1 MNKIEYTPR
10 FDLNAAF
17 RSQFKPKTKL
27 GPCLLISREIG
38 AGGSEIAQLAAR
50 QLGWQLFDKE
60 IINVLA
66 ARYGTSR
73 DLLRV
78 VDETRVGWLADIFYG
93 WIEGHGF
100 SQLAYVHRLH
110 ALFNTLASEGGVVIV
125 GRGAKFVLPRAA
137 AFSVRIV
144 APLEYRVHRVSQAR
158 GLSLKNARKLVE
170 HTDRDRIAFIEK
182 FFHRDIT
189 DSHLHDLVINT
200 QHLNQESVLNLII
213 EGVKSWTKRRPGS
226 FQLSRAL
233 NEQPKHAQTPGNLI
247 DSPLA

>member
-1 MNKIEYTPR
+1 MNKIETTPR
-10 FDLNAAF
+10 FELNAAF
-17 RSQFKPKTKL
+17 RPQLTPTIKL

-66 ARYGTSR
+66 ARHGTSR
-73 DLLRV
+73 ELLRV

-110 ALFNTLASEGGVVIV
+110 TLFSTLASEGGAVIV
-125 GRGAKFVLPRAA
+125 GRGARFVLPRAA

-144 APLEYRVHRVSQAR
+144 APLEYRVQRVSQAR
-158 GLSLKNARKLVE
+158 GLSRKNARKLVE
-170 HTDRDRIAFIEK
+170 HTDGDRTAFIQK
-182 FFHRDIT
+182 FFHRDVT

-200 QHLNQESVLNLII
+200 EHLNQESVLNLIM
-213 EGVKSWTKRRPGS
+213 EGVKAWTRRRRES
-226 FQLSRAL
+226 FQ
-233 NEQPKHAQTPGNLI
+233 
-247 DSPLA
+247 SPRT